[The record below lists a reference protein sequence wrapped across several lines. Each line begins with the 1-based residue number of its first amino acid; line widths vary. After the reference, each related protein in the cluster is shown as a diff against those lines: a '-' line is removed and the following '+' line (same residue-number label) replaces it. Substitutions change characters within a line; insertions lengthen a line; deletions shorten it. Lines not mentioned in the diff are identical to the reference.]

1 MESERKNELYRLWCE
16 ETNEPETRKWR
27 DELDIEER
35 ELVARWDRGSDL
47 GMTRLCA
54 RIVLRDQIRE
64 RFQRKDIAE
73 LEAVGKRYR
82 LRLKTGELYIAS
94 LTQDYQLQLDSVDEA
109 C

>member
-16 ETNEPETRKWR
+16 ETNEPETREWR
-27 DELDIEER
+27 TELNNEEQ
-35 ELVARWDRGSDL
+35 ELVAQWEAGYFKAVDQQI
-47 GMTRLCA
+47 A
-54 RIVLRDQIRE
+54 RSLLRDQIRE

-73 LEAVGKRYR
+73 LEVVGKRYR